1 MEQLFPNFIE
11 DSSSEGLRTRM
22 AEVSLKRGGTVN
34 FFSVYFDTNTKK
46 HIAWYHDK
54 PENILADQYSKIKA
68 TNENRPKK

>member
-11 DSSSEGLRTRM
+11 DDTAEGLRTKM

-34 FFSVYFDTNTKK
+34 FFSVYYENKK

-54 PENILADQYSKIKA
+54 PENILAERYNRVKA
-68 TNENRPKK
+68 SQNEKRP